1 MHPLWVH
8 FGFMVNLFWVYSGC
22 MVNFNLRLPDD
33 LHAAIKAAAE
43 RDGRSAHGQML
54 WYLRRAVEASGTP
67 DRPGGDPATSAPLPG
82 SGHPPR
88 P

>member
-1 MHPLWVH
+1 
-8 FGFMVNLFWVYSGC
+8 

-43 RDGRSAHGQML
+43 HDGRSAHGQML
-54 WYLRRAVEASGTP
+54 WYLRQAVGVSGTP
-67 DRPGGDPATSAPLPG
+67 DHLGGDTTAPLRG
-82 SGHPPR
+82 NGHSPR

>member
-1 MHPLWVH
+1 
-8 FGFMVNLFWVYSGC
+8 

-43 RDGRSAHGQML
+43 HDGRSAHGQML
-54 WYLRRAVEASGTP
+54 WYLRQAVTASGTP
-67 DRPGGDPATSAPLPG
+67 DRPGDDPATPAPLHENG
-82 SGHPPR
+82 YSPR

>member
-8 FGFMVNLFWVYSGC
+8 FGPRPNPIRVYSGC

-54 WYLRRAVEASGTP
+54 WYLRRATESSGTP
-67 DRPGGDPATSAPLPG
+67 DRPGGDPATPSPLRG
-82 SGHPPR
+82 NGHSLQP
-88 P
+88 

>member
-1 MHPLWVH
+1 
-8 FGFMVNLFWVYSGC
+8 

-54 WYLRRAVEASGTP
+54 WYLRRAVESDAA
-67 DRPGGDPATSAPLPG
+67 PAPVQGNGQS
-82 SGHPPR
+82 SR
-88 P
+88 S